1 MLALKKKFLNPKL
14 LLALLLLGALGCFL
28 IAGQWGKVR
37 TVTYVIPPGASQ
49 KLAAGEEIVDFPN
62 EITLTIGVRDTIVIE
77 NQDDAVH
84 AFGPFT
90 ILPHTTLTK
99 RFKTPRVYESAC
111 TFHKDQQMKLV
122 INPAP
127 WDIFQ

>member
-1 MLALKKKFLNPKL
+1 MASLKKKILNPKSLSLL
-14 LLALLLLGALGCFL
+14 LLAGVLGWF
-28 IAGQWGKVR
+28 IVGQWEKTR

-49 KLAAGEEIVDFPN
+49 KLEAGEEIVDFPN